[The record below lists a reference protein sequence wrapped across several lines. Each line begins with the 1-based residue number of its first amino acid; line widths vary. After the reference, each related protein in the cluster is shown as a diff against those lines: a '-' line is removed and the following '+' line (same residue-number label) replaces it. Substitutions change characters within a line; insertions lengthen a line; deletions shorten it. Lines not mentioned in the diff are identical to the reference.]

1 MNKLLPILLLLASC
15 GSQGGGENGAGEGGG
30 APPAGGQ
37 PVLPAAPDLAALQAK
52 VERAMASALPDAA
65 GAQYRALR
73 AGAGG
78 SACGEVVTAGKGP
91 LAGIARPFIVTPDG
105 VAVVAEGPAI
115 AWEDPDDFVAD
126 AWIRWCATP
135 EELERLRPQL
145 ERAAAESVN
154 SAAAVPDAGPDLP
167 LPPVL
172 GEEAPVAAPPVPAE
186 PAPPPRK
193 SSPPPPPRIDS
204 FFNSVDRAQ

>member
-1 MNKLLPILLLLASC
+1 
-15 GSQGGGENGAGEGGG
+15 
-30 APPAGGQ
+30 
-37 PVLPAAPDLAALQAK
+37 
-52 VERAMASALPDAA
+52 MASALPNAD

-78 SACGEVVTAGKGP
+78 SACGEIVTAGKGP
-91 LAGIARPFIVTPDG
+91 LAGVARPFIVTPDG
-105 VAVVAEGPAI
+105 VAVVADGPEI
-115 AWEDPDDFVAD
+115 GWDDPDDFVAD

-154 SAAAVPDAGPDLP
+154 TAATAPDAGPDLP
-167 LPPVL
+167 LPPIL
-172 GEEAPVAAPPVPAE
+172 EEAPV
-186 PAPPPRK
+186 PAPAAAQIAQTPRK
-193 SSPPPPPRIDS
+193 SSPPPPRIDS

>member
-1 MNKLLPILLLLASC
+1 MHKLLPILLLLASC
-15 GSQGGGENGAGEGGG
+15 GSQGGDDNAAGEGAGG
-30 APPAGGQ
+30 AAADGQ
-37 PVLPAAPDLAALQAK
+37 PVLPAVPNLAALQAK
-52 VERAMASALPDAA
+52 VERAMASALPNAD

-78 SACGEVVTAGKGP
+78 SACGEIVTAGKGP
-91 LAGIARPFIVTPDG
+91 LAGVARPFIVTPDG

-115 AWEDPDDFVAD
+115 GWDDPDDFVAD

-145 ERAAAESVN
+145 ERAAAASVN
-154 SAAAVPDAGPDLP
+154 TAATAPDTGPDLP
-167 LPPVL
+167 LPPIL
-172 GEEAPVAAPPVPAE
+172 EEAPAPAPAAPAAPAQT
-186 PAPPPRK
+186 PSK
-193 SSPPPPPRIDS
+193 KSPPPPPRIDS